1 MPKSTPQPRVG
12 ETSRNLPSPALL
24 AARPLQA
31 TAGKPA
37 VLNLRDARS
46 RDDCHCDDGPER
58 LSPRS
63 ARNRW

>member
-1 MPKSTPQPRVG
+1 MPKSTPQPHVT

-31 TAGKPA
+31 TDGKPA
-37 VLNLRDARS
+37 VALRAARS
-46 RDDCHCDDGPER
+46 RDECHCDDGPER
-58 LSPRS
+58 LSPRA

>member
-12 ETSRNLPSPALL
+12 EPSRNLPSPALL

-37 VLNLRDARS
+37 PSLRDARL
-46 RDDCHCDDGPER
+46 RDECHCDDGPER
-58 LSPRS
+58 MSQR
-63 ARNRW
+63 AVRGRW

>member
-24 AARPLQA
+24 AARPLLA
-31 TAGKPA
+31 TAGKSAPS
-37 VLNLRDARS
+37 LRDARL
-46 RDDCHCDDGPER
+46 RDECHCDDGPER

>member
-12 ETSRNLPSPALL
+12 ETSRNLPSPAAL

-31 TAGKPA
+31 SVGKSSL
-37 VLNLRDARS
+37 VNLRDARS

-58 LSPRS
+58 LSPRA